1 MRRKYFCPHCRKGL
15 NPGSNVIFLVEHEG
29 ERELVLLSATLGD
42 YSIVYPQSFSFE
54 LGTLYTFR
62 CPLCRADLTSSLDQK
77 LVDIV
82 SRTDDAGAIRVS
94 FSRVFGERATFVFAD
109 DQVERYG
116 EDAALYNGLNFFGE
130 AADHEA
136 D

>member
-1 MRRKYFCPHCRKGL
+1 M
-15 NPGSNVIFLVEHEG
+15 VFLVEHGG

-42 YSIVYPQSFSFE
+42 YSIVYPRSFSFE

-82 SRTDDAGAIRVS
+82 SRTEEEGATRVS
-94 FSRVFGERATFVFAD
+94 FSRVYGERATFVFAD
-109 DQVERYG
+109 QKVERYG
-116 EDAALYNGLNFFGE
+116 EDAGLYNGLNFFGE
-130 AADHEA
+130 AADREV

>member
-1 MRRKYFCPHCRKGL
+1 MRCDYLCPHCRKVL
-15 NPGSNVIFLVEHEG
+15 NPGSKVVFLVEHQG
-29 ERELVLLSATLGD
+29 ERELVLLSPTLGD

-62 CPLCRADLTSSLDQK
+62 CPLCRADLTSTLDQK

-82 SRTDDAGAIRVS
+82 SRTDDAGATRVS

-116 EDAALYNGLNFFGE
+116 EDAELYKGLNFFGE
-130 AADHEA
+130 AGDREV